1 MIMNELIAK
10 IQGDPTLMLMAII
23 AVVVLLVIV
32 LTVVV
37 SAMRVKTHKDRFWN
51 VQIDNKEKAEYIVE
65 IERELQEYKIKNAKN
80 QQELAQFSE
89 TKTTL
94 KTTEENFSILQKST
108 NELEKELSQT
118 KAKLESSEGIYE
130 NLMQEHVTLKER
142 LDAVMEE
149 NAKYRINN
157 ARLLMKL
164 ESEGRQTQMMRE
176 KQNEQSKS
184 NG

>member
-1 MIMNELIAK
+1 MNELITK
-10 IQGDPTLMLMAII
+10 IQGDSTLMLMAII

-37 SAMRVKTHKDRFWN
+37 SAMRVKTYKDRFWN
-51 VQIDNKEKAEYIVE
+51 VQVDNKEKAEYIVK
-65 IERELQEYKIKNAKN
+65 IERELQEYKIKDAKN

-94 KTTEENFSILQKST
+94 KETEENFKTLQKSA
-108 NELEKELSQT
+108 NELEKVLSQT
-118 KAKLESSEGIYE
+118 KAKLESAEGIYE
-130 NLMQEHVTLKER
+130 NHMQEHMILKER
-142 LDAVMEE
+142 FDAVMEK
-149 NAKYRINN
+149 NAKYRVNN

-176 KQNEQSKS
+176 KQNAQGK
-184 NG
+184 NDA

>member
-1 MIMNELIAK
+1 MNELITK
-10 IQGDPTLMLMAII
+10 IQGDSTLMLMAMI

-37 SAMRVKTHKDRFWN
+37 SAMRVKTYKDRFWN
-51 VQIDNKEKAEYIVE
+51 VQVDNKEKSEYITR
-65 IERELQEYKIKNAKN
+65 IERELQEYKIKDAKN

-94 KTTEENFSILQKST
+94 KSMQTNFELLQKNT

-118 KAKLESSEGIYE
+118 KAKLESAEGIYA
-130 NLMQEHVTLKER
+130 NHMQEHMTLKER
-142 LDAVMEE
+142 FDATMEE
-149 NAKYRINN
+149 NAKYRVNN

-164 ESEGRQTQMMRE
+164 ESEERQVQIARE
-176 KQNEQSKS
+176 KYNAQGKND
-184 NG
+184 G

>member
-1 MIMNELIAK
+1 MNELITK

-37 SAMRVKTHKDRFWN
+37 SAMRVKTYKDRFWN
-51 VQIDNKEKAEYIVE
+51 VQVDNKEKSEHITR
-65 IERELQEYKIKNAKN
+65 IERELQEYKIKDAKN

-94 KTTEENFSILQKST
+94 KSTQTNFELLQKNA

-118 KAKLESSEGIYE
+118 KAKLESAEGIYE
-130 NLMQEHVTLKER
+130 NHMHEHTTLKER
-142 LDAVMEE
+142 FDAIMEE
-149 NAKYRINN
+149 NAKYRVNN

-164 ESEGRQTQMMRE
+164 ESEERQAQIARE
-176 KQNEQSKS
+176 KQRAQGKND
-184 NG
+184 G

>member
-1 MIMNELIAK
+1 MMNELITK

-37 SAMRVKTHKDRFWN
+37 SAMRVKSYKDRFWN
-51 VQIDNKEKAEYIVE
+51 VQIDNKEKAEYITT
-65 IERELQEYKIKNAKN
+65 IESELQEHKIKDAKN

-89 TKTTL
+89 TKNTL
-94 KTTEENFSILQKST
+94 KATQDNFNTLQKDT

-118 KAKLESSEGIYE
+118 KAKLESAEGIYE
-130 NLMQEHVTLKER
+130 NHMQEYVTLKER
-142 LDAVMEE
+142 FDAIMEE
-149 NAKYRINN
+149 NAKYRVNN

-164 ESEGRQTQMMRE
+164 ESEERQGQRMRD
-176 KQNEQSKS
+176 KQNAQAKNNE
-184 NG
+184 

>member
-1 MIMNELIAK
+1 MNELITK
-10 IQGDPTLMLMAII
+10 IQGDSTLMLMAII

-37 SAMRVKTHKDRFWN
+37 SAMRVKTYKDRFWN
-51 VQIDNKEKAEYIVE
+51 VQVDNKEKAEYIVK
-65 IERELQEYKIKNAKN
+65 IERELQEYKIKDAKN

-94 KTTEENFSILQKST
+94 KATEENFKTLQKSA
-108 NELEKELSQT
+108 NELEKVLSQT
-118 KAKLESSEGIYE
+118 QAKLESAEGIYE
-130 NLMQEHVTLKER
+130 NLMQEHTTLKER
-142 LDAVMEE
+142 FDAIMEE
-149 NAKYRINN
+149 NAKYRVNN

-176 KQNEQSKS
+176 KQNAQGK
-184 NG
+184 NDA

>member
-1 MIMNELIAK
+1 MMNELIMK
-10 IQGDPTLMLMAII
+10 IQGDSTLMLMAII

-37 SAMRVKTHKDRFWN
+37 SAMRVKTYKDRFWN
-51 VQIDNKEKAEYIVE
+51 VQVDNKEKAEYIVT

-80 QQELAQFSE
+80 QQELAQFAD

-94 KTTEENFSILQKST
+94 KTTEENFISLQKNS
-108 NELEKELSQT
+108 NEVEKELSQT
-118 KAKLESSEGIYE
+118 KAKLESAEGIYE
-130 NLMQEHVTLKER
+130 NLTQEHVTLKER
-142 LDAVMEE
+142 FEAIMEE

-164 ESEGRQTQMMRE
+164 ESEGRQAQMMRE
-176 KQNEQSKS
+176 QQKAQGKS